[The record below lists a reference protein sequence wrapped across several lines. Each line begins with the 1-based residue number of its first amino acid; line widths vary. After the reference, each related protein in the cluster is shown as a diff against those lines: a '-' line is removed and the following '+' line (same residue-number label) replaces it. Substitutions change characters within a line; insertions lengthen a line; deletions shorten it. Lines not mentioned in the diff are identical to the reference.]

1 MEQQRLGLIRKLGIF
16 LVVTLLALTLV
27 LVADYGS
34 MRLSLTLDGPEEL
47 IVDYGTVYLEPGVSV
62 ERLGSVFFGDLPSEE
77 TEITVDGAVDTDTV
91 GTYILTYSVSSRGL
105 HASAQRTVRVVDRI
119 APELIL
125 EGPEEIYLHPGEI
138 FEEPGFSAWDGY
150 DGDLSAVVEVTEEGE
165 SICYRVTDAGG
176 NVAETRRVIHYD
188 DSTPPRILLTEGLYL
203 RMYAGTSFTDPGF
216 TAEDNADGDLTE
228 SVITQGTVNI
238 WFPGCYT
245 LIYSVTDSYG
255 NTTSV
260 KRVVQV
266 DPQSPPVEIEPEEKV
281 IYLTFDDGPGPYTRQ
296 LLAIL
301 AKYDAKATFFVVC
314 NKYED
319 IVSEIAAAGHAV
331 GIHTACH
338 EYRTIYA
345 SEEAYFADLQQV
357 QDMILRQTGQT
368 TTLLR
373 FPGGSSNKVSR
384 FNKGIMTRLTAAV
397 QAAGFQYYDWNV
409 DSNDAGGA
417 KTATEVYRNVTRSIG
432 SRKVAIVLQHDIKGF
447 SVDAVERIL
456 IWGLTNGYTFRALD
470 FSSPGCHHG
479 IRN

>member
-1 MEQQRLGLIRKLGIF
+1 M
-16 LVVTLLALTLV
+16 
-27 LVADYGS
+27 
-34 MRLSLTLDGPEEL
+34 
-47 IVDYGTVYLEPGVSV
+47 
-62 ERLGSVFFGDLPSEE
+62 
-77 TEITVDGAVDTDTV
+77 
-91 GTYILTYSVSSRGL
+91 
-105 HASAQRTVRVVDRI
+105 
-119 APELIL
+119 
-125 EGPEEIYLHPGEI
+125 
-138 FEEPGFSAWDGY
+138 
-150 DGDLSAVVEVTEEGE
+150 
-165 SICYRVTDAGG
+165 
-176 NVAETRRVIHYD
+176 
-188 DSTPPRILLTEGLYL
+188 YL
-203 RMYAGTSFTDPGF
+203 RWYAGVPFADPGF
-216 TAEDNADGDLTE
+216 TASDNADGDVTALVLTE
-228 SVITQGTVNI
+228 GAVNI

-245 LIYSVTDSYG
+245 LTYMVTDSYG

-417 KTATEVYRNVTRSIG
+417 KTATEVYRNVTRGIG
-432 SRKVAIVLQHDIKGF
+432 SRKVAVVLQHDIKGF

-456 IWGLTNGYTFRALD
+456 KWGLEHGYSFEALD
-470 FSSPGCHHG
+470 MTSPAAQHKL
-479 IRN
+479 NN